1 MGSIKLKIL
10 VSIIKL
16 TLDELDGVKE
26 EGISLLFATP
36 WTAAYQAPPP
46 MGFCR
51 QEYCSGVPL
60 PSPLLYIQNEI
71 IQFIF
76 LNPEEKMN

>member
-16 TLDELDGVKE
+16 FLDELDGVEK
-26 EGISLLFATP
+26 EGISLL
-36 WTAAYQAPPP
+36 
-46 MGFCR
+46 
-51 QEYCSGVPL
+51 
-60 PSPLLYIQNEI
+60 LYIQMEI

-76 LNPEEKMN
+76 LNHEEKMN